1 MYTPGTPTASR
12 NVPLIARTDIM
23 NVLDPNISWKFDR
36 FVIFGTYFM
45 QLMSFLS
52 LFPIKQERPVNVPQN
67 KVFFFCLAL
76 ACMIACW
83 I

>member
-1 MYTPGTPTASR
+1 MYTSGTPTASR
-12 NVPLIARTDIM
+12 NVPVIVRADIM
-23 NVLDPNISWKFDR
+23 NVLDPNISCEVDR
-36 FVIFGTYFM
+36 FVILGTYFM

-52 LFPIKQERPVNVPQN
+52 LFPIKQEHP
-67 KVFFFCLAL
+67 FFCLVL